1 MTAGPSPLFVIPNTG
16 ALAASCSGARGAAS
30 ALPWLGGGRC
40 RAGGL
45 QERDQLQTEARRSL
59 ALALVEFRRRWP
71 DRRVAGQQLDG
82 AVHHLQAA
90 IGELHA
96 KASAMVRVGQALDQ
110 PAPLQPVDLLGHR
123 ARGHE
128 ERLEE
133 VGGTHGI
140 GRPAAA
146 QREQHAHV
154 PGAHAEAR
162 LAQAFVLA
170 FDEAPQA
177 TQVNGQQEITEV
189 EVRSLALPLPRDLF
203 DESVRFACH
212 HARYSV
218 AGFIASPCSPVC
230 LPSVEDECHHATMAW
245 QLRYA
250 SHLGYRSAQEPLFRA
265 SVGTLDPLAHV
276 DYAASLRLAGVQ
288 GALGAAM
295 ARRGMETGCVI
306 YTSFDNIRRPL
317 WADAGSSAR
326 EALAQE
332 LTLAFE
338 TARRVGSSHIAV
350 LSGIDPRG
358 NARAQR
364 AAFVDNL
371 RWAAERAEKAGV
383 VLLLESVD
391 RARLP
396 DMLLHHIADASE
408 IAAAVDSPAVQL
420 IFDTG
425 HVQAMD
431 GDVVRQLEAAWDH
444 VAIVQLAD
452 TPGRLEPGSGEI
464 DFAAVLG
471 VLKRRRFHG
480 LVELEFGWSVPGIE
494 TEQAFIERLRRLDA
508 TA

>member
-1 MTAGPSPLFVIPNTG
+1 M
-16 ALAASCSGARGAAS
+16 
-30 ALPWLGGGRC
+30 
-40 RAGGL
+40 
-45 QERDQLQTEARRSL
+45 
-59 ALALVEFRRRWP
+59 
-71 DRRVAGQQLDG
+71 
-82 AVHHLQAA
+82 
-90 IGELHA
+90 
-96 KASAMVRVGQALDQ
+96 
-110 PAPLQPVDLLGHR
+110 
-123 ARGHE
+123 
-128 ERLEE
+128 
-133 VGGTHGI
+133 
-140 GRPAAA
+140 
-146 QREQHAHV
+146 
-154 PGAHAEAR
+154 
-162 LAQAFVLA
+162 
-170 FDEAPQA
+170 
-177 TQVNGQQEITEV
+177 
-189 EVRSLALPLPRDLF
+189 
-203 DESVRFACH
+203 
-212 HARYSV
+212 
-218 AGFIASPCSPVC
+218 
-230 LPSVEDECHHATMAW
+230 MAW

-250 SHLGYRSAQEPLFRA
+250 PHLGYRSSQEPLFRA

-276 DYAASLRLAGVQ
+276 DYAARLRLAGVQ
-288 GALGAAM
+288 YALARGRPTDEQLAVGAAV
-295 ARRGMETGCVI
+295 ARHGMETGCVI

-338 TARRVGSSHIAV
+338 TAGRVGSSHIAV
-350 LSGIDPRG
+350 LSGIDPSG
-358 NARAQR
+358 NAKAQR

-383 VLLLESVD
+383 VLLLELVD
-391 RARLP
+391 SARLP
-396 DMLLHHIADASE
+396 DMLLHHIADARD
-408 IAAAVDSPAVQL
+408 IAAAVGSPAVRL

-431 GDVVRQLEAAWDH
+431 GDVVRHLEAAWDH

>member
-1 MTAGPSPLFVIPNTG
+1 
-16 ALAASCSGARGAAS
+16 
-30 ALPWLGGGRC
+30 
-40 RAGGL
+40 
-45 QERDQLQTEARRSL
+45 
-59 ALALVEFRRRWP
+59 
-71 DRRVAGQQLDG
+71 
-82 AVHHLQAA
+82 
-90 IGELHA
+90 
-96 KASAMVRVGQALDQ
+96 
-110 PAPLQPVDLLGHR
+110 
-123 ARGHE
+123 
-128 ERLEE
+128 
-133 VGGTHGI
+133 
-140 GRPAAA
+140 
-146 QREQHAHV
+146 
-154 PGAHAEAR
+154 
-162 LAQAFVLA
+162 
-170 FDEAPQA
+170 
-177 TQVNGQQEITEV
+177 
-189 EVRSLALPLPRDLF
+189 
-203 DESVRFACH
+203 
-212 HARYSV
+212 
-218 AGFIASPCSPVC
+218 
-230 LPSVEDECHHATMAW
+230 MAW

-265 SVGTLDPLAHV
+265 SAGTLDPLAHV

-288 GALGAAM
+288 YALARGRPTDEQGAVGAAV
-295 ARRGMETGCVI
+295 ARHGMETGCVI

-326 EALAQE
+326 EALARE

-338 TARRVGSSHIAV
+338 TASRVGSSHIAV

-358 NARAQR
+358 NAKAQR

-391 RARLP
+391 SARLP
-396 DMLLHHIADASE
+396 DMLLHHITDASE
-408 IAAAVDSPAVQL
+408 IAAAVDSPAVRL

-431 GDVVRQLEAAWDH
+431 GDVVRQLEAAWDQ